1 MARQD
6 KKVVKQKEQV
16 SVIKSPTH
24 IENPVSFM
32 SKSPIWSFK
41 LIDNDYDKWG
51 FANVK
56 DMNRDV
62 ITKLRDFEGMTWS
75 EILKT
80 SGAKSHGNNSHY
92 EDISALTKDAQ
103 KRWIELNLEEYD
115 QVFSLRLTNT
125 HRLYGLIDN
134 GIFKVIWYD
143 QRHEIYPVTK

>member
-1 MARQD
+1 MARRD

-75 EILKT
+75 ESLK
-80 SGAKSHGNNSHY
+80 SYGMIKG
-92 EDISALTKDAQ
+92 TKFIQ
-103 KRWIELNLEEYD
+103 
-115 QVFSLRLTNT
+115 
-125 HRLYGLIDN
+125 
-134 GIFKVIWYD
+134 
-143 QRHEIYPVTK
+143 